1 MSLAPYSEDMLRV
14 ASWNVNGIRAAV
26 KKGFWET
33 VKKLDPDLLGLQEIK
48 AGDPVEIPSELS
60 AFRWYWNPGTK
71 KGYAGT
77 AVLAKRAPVS
87 YREGLGIPEFDAEG
101 RVQTLEF
108 ECFFFVNTYFPNAGR
123 GLPRLGFKLDF
134 NRAIEA
140 YLEDLRKKKGVILV
154 GDLNV
159 AHREIDLA
167 RPKDNVK
174 NAGFTP
180 EERAWIDAFLKKG
193 WVDTFRHLNPDA
205 TGAYTWWSYR
215 FNARAKNIGWR
226 VDYVIISEELLPHLK
241 SAYIFTDTFAS
252 DHVPAVAEFE
262 L

>member
-1 MSLAPYSEDMLRV
+1 MLRV
-14 ASWNVNGIRAAV
+14 ASWNTNGIRAAIR
-26 KKGFWET
+26 KSFWDT
-33 VKKLDPDLLGLQEIK
+33 VRDLKPDLLGIQEIK
-48 AGDPVEIPSELS
+48 ASEPPGIPEDL
-60 AFRWYWNPGTK
+60 ADYRWFWNPGEK

-77 AVLAKRAPVS
+77 AVLYKREPLAKKN
-87 YREGLGIPEFDAEG
+87 GLGIPEFDAEG

-108 ECFFFVNTYFPNAGR
+108 ERFFLVNAYFPNAGR
-123 GLPRLGFKLDF
+123 GLPRLDFKLDF

-140 YLEDLRKKKGVILV
+140 YLESLRRQKGVILV

-180 EERAWIDAFLKKG
+180 EERSWIDAFLKKG
-193 WVDTFRHLNPDA
+193 WIDTFRYLNPEA

-215 FNARAKNIGWR
+215 YRAREKNIGWR
-226 VDYVIISEELLPHLK
+226 VDYVIISEDLLPYLK
-241 SAYIFTDTFAS
+241 RAYIYLNTRAS
-252 DHVPAVAEFE
+252 DHVPAVAEFD

>member
-1 MSLAPYSEDMLRV
+1 MLRV
-14 ASWNVNGIRAAV
+14 ASWNVNGIRAALR
-26 KKGFWET
+26 KGFWDT
-33 VKKLDPDLLGLQEIK
+33 VQKLDPDILGLQEIK
-48 AGDPVEIPSELS
+48 ADAAPEIPESFAEY
-60 AFRWYWNPGTK
+60 RWLWNPGSK

-77 AVLAKRAPVS
+77 ALLYRREPLAAKN
-87 YREGLGIPEFDAEG
+87 GLGIPEFDAEG
-101 RVQTLEF
+101 RVQTLEY
-108 ECFFFVNTYFPNAGR
+108 ERFFLVNAYFPNAGR
-123 GLPRLGFKLDF
+123 GLPRLDFKLAF

-140 YLEDLRKKKGVILV
+140 YLEDLRKKKGVILI

-193 WVDTFRHLNPDA
+193 WIDTFRHFYPEK
-205 TGAYTWWSYR
+205 TGAYTWWTYR
-215 FNARAKNIGWR
+215 FNAREKNVGWR
-226 VDYVIISEELLPHLK
+226 VDYVIISEELLPYLK
-241 SAYIFTDTFAS
+241 KAYIFYDTYAS

>member
-1 MSLAPYSEDMLRV
+1 MLRV
-14 ASWNVNGIRAAV
+14 ASWNVNGIRAAL
-26 KKGFWET
+26 KKGFWAT
-33 VKKLDPDLLGLQEIK
+33 VAKLNPDILGLQEIK
-48 AGDPVEIPSELS
+48 ADVAPEIPPSF
-60 AFRWYWNPGTK
+60 AGYRWLWNPGAK

-77 AVLAKRAPVS
+77 ALLYRAVPLAEKN
-87 YREGLGIPEFDAEG
+87 GLGVPEFDAEG
-101 RVQTLEF
+101 RVQTLEY
-108 ECFFFVNTYFPNAGR
+108 ERFFLVNAYFPNAGR

-140 YLEDLRKKKGVILV
+140 YLEDLRQKKGVILI

-167 RPKDNVK
+167 RPRDNVK

-193 WVDTFRHLNPDA
+193 WVDTFRYFHPDE

-215 FNARAKNIGWR
+215 FNARARNIGWR
-226 VDYVIISEELLPHLK
+226 VDYVIISEDLLPYLK
-241 SAYIFTDTFAS
+241 NAYIFYDTYAS
-252 DHVPAVAEFE
+252 DHVPAVAEFD

>member
-1 MSLAPYSEDMLRV
+1 MLRV
-14 ASWNVNGIRAAV
+14 ASWNVNGIRAAL

-33 VKKLDPDLLGLQEIK
+33 VAKLEPDILGLQEIK
-48 AGDPVEIPSELS
+48 ADAAPEIPE
-60 AFRWYWNPGTK
+60 AFAGYRWLWNPGEK

-77 AVLAKRAPVS
+77 ALL
-87 YREGLGIPEFDAEG
+87 YRPEPLSARNGLGVPEFDAEG
-101 RVQTLEF
+101 RVQTLEY
-108 ECFFFVNTYFPNAGR
+108 ERFFLVNAYFPNAGR
-123 GLPRLGFKLDF
+123 GLPRLDFKLDF

-140 YLEDLRKKKGVILV
+140 YLEDLRREKGVILI

-193 WVDTFRHLNPDA
+193 WIDTFRHFHPDE
-205 TGAYTWWSYR
+205 TGAYTWWTYR

-226 VDYVIISEELLPHLK
+226 VDYVIISEELLPYLK
-241 SAYIFTDTFAS
+241 NAYIFYDTYAS
-252 DHVPAVAEFE
+252 DHVPAVAEFD

>member
-1 MSLAPYSEDMLRV
+1 MLRV
-14 ASWNVNGIRAAV
+14 ASWNVNGIRAAL

-33 VKKLDPDLLGLQEIK
+33 VAKLNPDILGLQEIK
-48 AGDPVEIPSELS
+48 ADAAPEIPPAL
-60 AFRWYWNPGTK
+60 AGYRWLWNPGAK

-77 AVLAKRAPVS
+77 ALLFRLEPLAEKN
-87 YREGLGIPEFDAEG
+87 GLGIPEFDAEG
-101 RVQTLEF
+101 RVQTLEY
-108 ECFFFVNTYFPNAGR
+108 ERFFLVNAYFPNAGR

-140 YLEDLRKKKGVILV
+140 YLEDLRQKKGVILI

-193 WVDTFRHLNPDA
+193 WVDTFRHFHPDE
-205 TGAYTWWSYR
+205 TGAYTWWTYR
-215 FNARAKNIGWR
+215 FNARARNIGWR
-226 VDYVIISEELLPHLK
+226 VDYVIISEDLLPYLK
-241 SAYIFTDTFAS
+241 NAYIFYDTYAS
-252 DHVPAVAEFE
+252 DHVPTVAEFD

>member
-1 MSLAPYSEDMLRV
+1 MLRV
-14 ASWNVNGIRAAV
+14 ASWNVNGLRAAL

-33 VKKLDPDLLGLQEIK
+33 VAKLDPDILGLQEVK
-48 AGDPVEIPSELS
+48 ADAAPEIPEPF
-60 AFRWYWNPGTK
+60 AGYRWLWNPGEK

-77 AVLAKRAPVS
+77 ALL
-87 YREGLGIPEFDAEG
+87 YRREPLSARNGLGVPEFDAEG
-101 RVQTLEF
+101 RVQTLEY
-108 ECFFFVNTYFPNAGR
+108 ERFFLVNAYFPNAGR
-123 GLPRLGFKLDF
+123 GLPRLDFKLAF

-140 YLEDLRKKKGVILV
+140 YLEDLRRKKGVILI

-159 AHREIDLA
+159 AHQEIDLA
-167 RPKDNVK
+167 RPKDNAK

-193 WVDTFRHLNPDA
+193 WVDTFRHLHPDR
-205 TGAYTWWSYR
+205 TGAYTWWTYR

-226 VDYVIISEELLPHLK
+226 VDYVIVSEELLPHLK
-241 SAYIFTDTFAS
+241 NAYIFYDTHAS
-252 DHVPAVAEFE
+252 DHVPAVAEFD

>member
-1 MSLAPYSEDMLRV
+1 MLRV
-14 ASWNVNGIRAAV
+14 ASWNVNGIRAAL

-33 VKKLDPDLLGLQEIK
+33 VAKLEPDILGLQEIK
-48 AGDPVEIPSELS
+48 ADAAPEIPE
-60 AFRWYWNPGTK
+60 AFAGYRWLWNPGEK

-77 AVLAKRAPVS
+77 ALL
-87 YREGLGIPEFDAEG
+87 YRPEPLSARNGLGIPEFDAEG
-101 RVQTLEF
+101 RVQTLEY
-108 ECFFFVNTYFPNAGR
+108 ERFFLVNAYFPNAGR
-123 GLPRLGFKLDF
+123 GLPRLDFKLDF

-140 YLEDLRKKKGVILV
+140 YLEDLRRKKGVILI

-193 WVDTFRHLNPDA
+193 WIDTFRHFHPDE
-205 TGAYTWWSYR
+205 TGAYTWWTYR

-226 VDYVIISEELLPHLK
+226 VDYVIISEELLPYLK
-241 SAYIFTDTFAS
+241 NAYIFYDTYAS
-252 DHVPAVAEFE
+252 DHVPAVAEFD